1 MNTYNNDTHICN
13 CNNQA
18 IQAEGSICDVCM
30 GTVGSGCGSAVSH
43 QPAML
48 EVFDESY
55 FEALE
60 SFYEDITYAA

>member
-1 MNTYNNDTHICN
+1 MNTQYIDTHICN
-13 CNNQA
+13 CQDHPTHA
-18 IQAEGSICDVCM
+18 IGSTCDVCM
-30 GTVGSGCGSAVSH
+30 GTVGDGSGFASS
-43 QPAML
+43 QKPAML